1 MKNGIDV
8 WCNSCISG
16 ADVLCSFMAEW
27 CWCMMQSTQWSWCMV
42 HNCIMVLVYGGNH
55 RMVHNIVLVHNS
67 VDVWCNCCL
76 FLHIGVGVYSYT
88 LMLVYGGLSASGI

>member
-1 MKNGIDV
+1 MVLVYDAEYTMELV
-8 WCNSCISG
+8 YG
-16 ADVLCSFMAEW
+16 AYS
-27 CWCMMQSTQWSWCMV
+27 
-42 HNCIMVLVYGGNH
+42 CIMVLVYGGNH